1 MYEFSPNSTKK
12 VELPLHYANF
22 SIELYV
28 LFP

>member
-1 MYEFSPNSTKK
+1 MNLAPTSQKK
-12 VELPLHYANF
+12 VELALHYANF